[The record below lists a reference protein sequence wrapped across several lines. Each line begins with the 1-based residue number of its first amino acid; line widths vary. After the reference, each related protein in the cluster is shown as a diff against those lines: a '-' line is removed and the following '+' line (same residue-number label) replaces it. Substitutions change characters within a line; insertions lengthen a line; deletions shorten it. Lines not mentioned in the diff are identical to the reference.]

1 MTTADTL
8 PQEPTAASTTTP
20 AGVAARGSGRP
31 QRSRQVRR
39 PLHGVLL
46 LDKPYGLSSN
56 DALQR
61 AKWLLRAEKAGHTG
75 TLDPLATG
83 LLPLCFGAA
92 TKFSQASLDA
102 DKRYTAT
109 LGLGMTTTSGDAEGR
124 PLQRRPVVV
133 TREAIAAA
141 VAAHTGP
148 LSQTP
153 PMFSALKHEGKALY
167 EYARAGVEVER
178 EARQVTLHS
187 IDVLAWPT
195 DEAMARSVA
204 ECAAIEGGAAR
215 SDDTAAGVPV
225 PEDFPELVLDIRCSK
240 GTYIRTLAET
250 IGEMLGCGA
259 HLTALR
265 RTGSGP
271 LDVAQAISLEA
282 LEALPESER
291 ELQLL
296 SPDTLLTDWP
306 SIMLASEDTGRFVS
320 GLRRRVQHADC
331 DQIRV
336 YGPAVLDTPG
346 SRGNPL
352 TQARVLLGSAHVCA
366 GELICDRLLSPPEIA
381 QLIAQ
386 PSAVP
391 GAVPIAAPV
400 TSVASLTG
408 AVINSTAFT
417 SDTRNFAL
425 PQPAA
430 VASI

>member
-1 MTTADTL
+1 MSTTEPLLQD
-8 PQEPTAASTTTP
+8 PTAASTATL
-20 AGVAARGSGRP
+20 AGPAARGSARP
-31 QRSRQVRR
+31 QRARQVRR

-61 AKWLLRAEKAGHTG
+61 AKWLLRADKAGHTG

-92 TKFSQASLDA
+92 TKFSQVSLDA

-109 LGLGMTTTSGDAEGR
+109 LGLGLTTTSGDVEGR
-124 PLQRRPVVV
+124 PLQRRPVAV
-133 TREAIAAA
+133 TRAAIAAA
-141 VAAHTGP
+141 LAAHTGR

-187 IDVLAWPT
+187 IDVLAWPS

-204 ECAAIEGGAAR
+204 ECSAINVGAA
-215 SDDTAAGVPV
+215 SGDNAVVPV
-225 PEDFPELVLDIRCSK
+225 PEAFPEVVLDIRCSK

-265 RTGSGP
+265 RTGSGL

-282 LEALPESER
+282 LQDLPESER
-291 ELQLL
+291 EAQLL
-296 SPDTLLTDWP
+296 SPDTLLAAWP
-306 SIMLASEDTGRFVS
+306 SIMLGSDDAGRFVS

-336 YGPAVLDTPG
+336 YGPAVLDAPG
-346 SRGNPL
+346 SRANPL

-366 GELICDRLLSPPEIA
+366 GELICHRLLSPPEIA
-381 QLIAQ
+381 QLSTQ
-386 PSAVP
+386 PNVQP
-391 GAVPIAAPV
+391 NVQHIAAPV
-400 TSVASLTG
+400 QIVASLTG
-408 AVINSTAFT
+408 AVMNSSTFT
-417 SDTRNFAL
+417 SDTRVLAL